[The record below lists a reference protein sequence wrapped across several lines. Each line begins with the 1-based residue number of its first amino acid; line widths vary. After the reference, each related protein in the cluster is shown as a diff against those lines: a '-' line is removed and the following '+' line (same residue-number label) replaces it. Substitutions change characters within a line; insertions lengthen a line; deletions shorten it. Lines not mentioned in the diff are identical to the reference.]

1 MSSTDEI
8 SQEMAEKTKQA
19 ALAVSREIFKSLM
32 KISMEQQMN
41 AQQQQAELERMKSRL
56 DEFIRERQSQQQQ
69 AQKREQHQQ
78 DKGKKQP
85 EEKESLMKKLQQN
98 TKTVKER
105 EEEKIS
111 KNLKKLVKSSEITR

>member
-1 MSSTDEI
+1 MSLTDET

-41 AQQQQAELERMKSRL
+41 AQQQQAELERMKLRL

-69 AQKREQHQQ
+69 AQKKEQHQQ

-85 EEKESLMKKLQQN
+85 MEKESLMKKLQQN

-111 KNLKKLVKSSEITR
+111 KNLKRS

>member
-85 EEKESLMKKLQQN
+85 VEKESLMKKLQQN

>member
-56 DEFIRERQSQQQQ
+56 DEFIRERQAQQQQ

-78 DKGKKQP
+78 DNGKKQP

>member
-32 KISMEQQMN
+32 KISMEQQIN

-85 EEKESLMKKLQQN
+85 VEKESLMKKLQQN

>member
-56 DEFIRERQSQQQQ
+56 DEFVTTTAGTEKGTTPTRQGEET
-69 AQKREQHQQ
+69 ARGKRI
-78 DKGKKQP
+78 P
-85 EEKESLMKKLQQN
+85 NEKTA
-98 TKTVKER
+98 TKYKD
-105 EEEKIS
+105 S
-111 KNLKKLVKSSEITR
+111 